1 MSSSFQPAG
10 STSNRVRIVVATSV
24 MLTFI
29 SYWRAAAIVLNDLGS
44 SAFYAAGIAEQAVGK
59 SAPWF
64 IVAVML
70 FSFTVRAVYV
80 ESCSMFVRG
89 GVYRVVKE
97 ALGGTLAKISV
108 SALMFDYILTGP
120 ISGVSAGQYIAGL
133 INDIFTTMDAHGWVP
148 GAMHTMFHGTPQVSV
163 NGTSVVFAVA
173 VTLYFWWQNTKG
185 IQESSEKALQVMKIT
200 TIMVVVLLGWSVVTI
215 LKQGYQP
222 VPLPTPHNLHFGT
235 EALGFLKHTDLAQTL
250 ARKFG
255 LLGIL
260 IAFGHSVLA
269 MSGEESLAQVNRELA
284 HPKLKNLKRA
294 AIIIAIYSF
303 VFTGLTAL
311 LFVMI
316 IPDSVRIP
324 VYKDNLI
331 AGLAMYMWGPQLL
344 RLAFRVFV
352 VVVGFLILS
361 GAVNTAII
369 GSNGVLNRVSED
381 GVLADWFRQPHK
393 KFGTSYRIVNLVVIF
408 QLFTILASRGNVY
421 MLGEAYAFG
430 VIWSFTFNS
439 LAMLVLRYKYHG
451 ERGWKVPPNFRI
463 AGREIPIG
471 LASVFLVLLST
482 AVVNLFTK
490 SVATIAGV
498 AFTGAF
504 FLIFS
509 ISERVNSR
517 KHALAQQ
524 QMQEHFQLQHTD
536 TVERSGFGVR
546 PGNVLVTVRDYN
558 TLNHLKWALERT
570 DPAEQDIVVMSARVS
585 QFGAAAYDLATEQIF
600 SDYEQHLF
608 TRAVSIAESFGK
620 HVSLLVVPARDVW
633 SAIVQTAINLESSAV
648 VSGLSSKMSS
658 QEQAFEL
665 GRAWEAA
672 PEPKRQFVFQVVRP
686 ELTVDTFRIGP
697 HTPTMKTE
705 DVHLVHRLWLQIS
718 REPGLDKLHHHD
730 ILTEALTRFAHQYAG
745 NSHDE
750 ILKELL
756 RVTDNPTKTRALADG
771 LQQLQPEPPR
781 PQSEEELGDNDG
793 GPSSPPVVG
802 P

>member
-1 MSSSFQPAG
+1 
-10 STSNRVRIVVATSV
+10 
-24 MLTFI
+24 
-29 SYWRAAAIVLNDLGS
+29 
-44 SAFYAAGIAEQAVGK
+44 
-59 SAPWF
+59 
-64 IVAVML
+64 
-70 FSFTVRAVYV
+70 
-80 ESCSMFVRG
+80 
-89 GVYRVVKE
+89 
-97 ALGGTLAKISV
+97 
-108 SALMFDYILTGP
+108 
-120 ISGVSAGQYIAGL
+120 
-133 INDIFTTMDAHGWVP
+133 
-148 GAMHTMFHGTPQVSV
+148 
-163 NGTSVVFAVA
+163 
-173 VTLYFWWQNTKG
+173 
-185 IQESSEKALQVMKIT
+185 
-200 TIMVVVLLGWSVVTI
+200 
-215 LKQGYQP
+215 
-222 VPLPTPHNLHFGT
+222 
-235 EALGFLKHTDLAQTL
+235 
-250 ARKFG
+250 
-255 LLGIL
+255 
-260 IAFGHSVLA
+260 
-269 MSGEESLAQVNRELA
+269 
-284 HPKLKNLKRA
+284 
-294 AIIIAIYSF
+294 
-303 VFTGLTAL
+303 
-311 LFVMI
+311 
-316 IPDSVRIP
+316 
-324 VYKDNLI
+324 
-331 AGLAMYMWGPQLL
+331 
-344 RLAFRVFV
+344 
-352 VVVGFLILS
+352 
-361 GAVNTAII
+361 
-369 GSNGVLNRVSED
+369 
-381 GVLADWFRQPHK
+381 
-393 KFGTSYRIVNLVVIF
+393 
-408 QLFTILASRGNVY
+408 
-421 MLGEAYAFG
+421 
-430 VIWSFTFNS
+430 
-439 LAMLVLRYKYHG
+439 
-451 ERGWKVPPNFRI
+451 
-463 AGREIPIG
+463 
-471 LASVFLVLLST
+471 LLST

-705 DVHLVHRLWLQIS
+705 DVHLVHRL
-718 REPGLDKLHHHD
+718 
-730 ILTEALTRFAHQYAG
+730 TRFAHQYAG

-771 LQQLQPEPPR
+771 LQQLQAEPPR
-781 PQSEEELGDNDG
+781 PQPEEELGDNDG